1 MCEYKRRFFFVL
13 FVMTFKWR
21 MLEIVDSIDE
31 YYKSKQQTNLLETI
45 FIVQNN

>member
-1 MCEYKRRFFFVL
+1 MNIKDDFFFFVL

-21 MLEIVDSIDE
+21 MFEIVDSIDE

>member
-1 MCEYKRRFFFVL
+1 MNIKDDLFFVL
-13 FVMTFKWR
+13 FVMTYKWR
-21 MLEIVDSIDE
+21 RISEIVDNIDE

>member
-1 MCEYKRRFFFVL
+1 
-13 FVMTFKWR
+13 
-21 MLEIVDSIDE
+21 MLEIVDNIDE